1 MQSLTDRSKDK
12 QICMHDRESKIRRQM
27 EREAKKEANSMTSP
41 GLVCVSVHVVKVDV
55 SVLKRVLDR
64 KEGWEQSGDVL

>member
-1 MQSLTDRSKDK
+1 MQSLTDRSKGK
-12 QICMHDRESKIRRQM
+12 LICMHDGKSKIRRQM

-55 SVLKRVLDR
+55 SVLNCVLGR
-64 KEGWEQSGDVL
+64 REGWEQSGDVL